1 MVSSL
6 GLDTPL
12 LLRQAGLPRN
22 ALLPETA
29 DQYLSLAGLE
39 RLYTLAENQAQVF
52 GLAARLGSQQEI
64 SALLGVIGFVMQQ
77 SKTVGEALAELQRY
91 LSFQVHG
98 AYLNISIEGRCVAL
112 NFIITDAFRLP
123 STQHTVEFALSAAIA
138 ILRSLC
144 GEHWKPDYIQLM
156 HREPKDAY
164 LLKKYF
170 HSPMHFDQE
179 QNAVL
184 FPASDLA
191 LPISSANPQLNGIL
205 HNYLAQLEAEFSDD
219 PASQVEKL
227 IRQALNSG
235 SCNADKVA
243 SFMGIHR
250 RTLHRLL
257 KEEHTSFTELL
268 DKVRQDL
275 AKKMLEQTHLSIT
288 MIAESLC
295 YAEPSAFSRAFRRW
309 FDATPQDYR
318 IGSKS

>member
-6 GLDTPL
+6 GLDTTL
-12 LLRQAGLPRN
+12 LLQQAGLPRN
-22 ALLPETA
+22 ALLSETA

-77 SKTVGEALAELQRY
+77 SKTIGEALAELQQY

-98 AYLNISIEGRCVAL
+98 AYLSVVIEDQNAAL
-112 NFIITDAFRLP
+112 SFTITDAFRLP
-123 STQHTVEFALSAAIA
+123 STQHTVEFALSAAVA

-144 GEHWKPDYIQLM
+144 GDHWKPDYIHLM
-156 HREPKDAY
+156 HKEPKNAY

-170 HSPMHFDQE
+170 HSPMYFDQE
-179 QNAVL
+179 QNAV
-184 FPASDLA
+184 FFSASDLM
-191 LPISSANPQLNGIL
+191 LPISSANSQLNGIL
-205 HNYLAQLEAEFSDD
+205 HNYLEQLEAEFSDD
-219 PASQVEKL
+219 SVSQVEKL

-257 KEEHTSFTELL
+257 KKEHTSFTELL

-275 AKKMLEQTHLSIT
+275 ARKMLEQTHLSIT
-288 MIAESLC
+288 MISESLC
-295 YAEPSAFSRAFRRW
+295 YAEPSAFSRAFKRW
-309 FDATPQDYR
+309 FNTTPQDYR
-318 IGSKS
+318 VSSKD